1 MTGYLL
7 VEDDSSL
14 GETLRDRLKR
24 ESFDVHWAK
33 TVFEARSLIRV
44 NDFDLVVLDVGL
56 PDGSGFEFAA
66 EIRRRENPPPF
77 LFVTAQNSAEDR
89 LKGYELGAEEFIPK
103 PFHLKEF
110 LLRIHHVLEKHVEAS
125 GKDAIKRVSL
135 EDRTIDFESRSVR
148 MNDGRIEFLPEK
160 DIALL
165 RLLVSEAPRVVSR
178 DEMLDRVW
186 GEGEFPST
194 RTIDNVI
201 VRIRQAI
208 GDQGGDRIRSVR
220 GVGYQWVFED
230 KSAV

>member
-1 MTGYLL
+1 MTRILL

-33 TVFEARSLIRV
+33 TVFDAQALIRA

-56 PDGSGFEFAA
+56 PDGSGFEFAS

-110 LLRIHHVLEKHVEAS
+110 LLRIHHVLEKHVEATA
-125 GKDAIKRVSL
+125 KDAIKRVSL
-135 EDRTIDFESRSVR
+135 QDRTIDFESRSVR

-230 KSAV
+230 KV

>member
-1 MTGYLL
+1 MTRILL

-33 TVFEARSLIRV
+33 TVYEARSLIRT

-56 PDGSGFEFAA
+56 PDGSGFEFAS

-110 LLRIHHVLEKHVEAS
+110 LIRIHHVLEKHVES
-125 GKDAIKRVSL
+125 SSKDAIKRVSL
-135 EDRTIDFESRSVR
+135 ADRTIDFESRSVR

-165 RLLVSEAPRVVSR
+165 KLLVSEAPRVVSR

-220 GVGYQWVFED
+220 GVGYQWVFD
-230 KSAV
+230 DQSAV